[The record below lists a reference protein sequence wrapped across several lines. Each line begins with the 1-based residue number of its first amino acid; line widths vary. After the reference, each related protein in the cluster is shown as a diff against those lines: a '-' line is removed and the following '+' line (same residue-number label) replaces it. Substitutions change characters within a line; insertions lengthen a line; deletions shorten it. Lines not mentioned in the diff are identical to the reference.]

1 MEFKQSPVSK
11 ARPGR
16 MPWLRLHLTNLCNFN
31 CPGCHVFKISPN
43 TVPATNMPYAIAEK
57 AIIYFVNQMK
67 KYLPR
72 EKEFYLS
79 IYGGEP
85 LLNRL
90 VLYKLLENYSSNFQG
105 IKANWIVNT
114 NGSLLNKEDLK
125 FFIPPG
131 VDIHLSVDGKEA
143 KHNKTRIDKLGRKT
157 FNRVMQAIDLI
168 KENDYPNLQ
177 FDSVA
182 NPYELE
188 TMNEVIEVA
197 NDKGVR
203 RIHFDLFYSPQYP
216 QDFSLRD
223 YSQKYA
229 QAYNQGKERAISIFS
244 TPFSQIYSNL
254 LQNVK
259 ISPISGA
266 FPTLEFFAD
275 GSFIFGELPL
285 IKPFDNLSNIEQDDV
300 WNRRM
305 KLLLEMEKENE
316 MVCGQCYLLPYCK
329 GSMRRIFHYHT
340 LTRENEDNICDIA
353 RETVRI
359 FQKNNFIPLGYAK

>member
-1 MEFKQSPVSK
+1 MEFKQSSIANV
-11 ARPGR
+11 RHGR

-43 TVPATNMPYAIAEK
+43 SVPATNMPYAIAEK
-57 AIIYFVNQMK
+57 AILFFVNLIK
-67 KYLPR
+67 KHLPW

-90 VLYKLLENYSSNFQG
+90 VLYKLLEKYSSNFQG

-125 FFIPPG
+125 LFISPG

-143 KHNKTRIDKLGRKT
+143 KHNKTRVDKLGRKT
-157 FNRVMQAIDLI
+157 FSRVMEAVDLI
-168 KENDYPNLQ
+168 KESNYPNLQ

-182 NPYELE
+182 NPFEIE
-188 TMNEVIEVA
+188 NMNEIVEVA
-197 NDKGVR
+197 NEKGVR

-229 QAYNQGKERAISIFS
+229 QAYFQGKEKAISIFS

-254 LQNVK
+254 LQKMEVGFV
-259 ISPISGA
+259 STS
-266 FPTLEFFAD
+266 FPALEVYAD

-305 KLLLEMEKENE
+305 KLLLGLVKENE
-316 MVCGQCYLLPYCK
+316 LKCGNCYLYPYCK
-329 GSMRRIFHYHT
+329 GSMRRIFRYHT
-340 LTRENEDNICDIA
+340 LTMKNEDNICDIV
-353 RETVRI
+353 RETIRI
-359 FQKNNFIPLGYAK
+359 FQKNNFTPLNYVE